1 MIEWDVK
8 NKEAMRR
15 PLSDESVQA
24 MCELAWFVRNPIRT
38 TVTTG
43 AMFGLVLGILRLSAY
58 GYCITTEGHGPESRI
73 VMRPYKLHE
82 WGTIRAPDRKAPMLS
97 RIFMA
102 KLRRWGWDK
111 RGECWAYEFSEAY
124 DKPT

>member
-1 MIEWDVK
+1 MIEWNTK

-38 TVTTG
+38 VVTTG

-58 GYCITTEGHGPESRI
+58 GYRITTEGHWTESRI
-73 VMRPYKLHE
+73 VMRPYKSDSSK
-82 WGTIRAPDRKAPMLS
+82 PS
-97 RIFMA
+97 RVFMA

-111 RGECWAYEFSEAY
+111 RGECWAYELSEAY
-124 DKPT
+124 DKTV